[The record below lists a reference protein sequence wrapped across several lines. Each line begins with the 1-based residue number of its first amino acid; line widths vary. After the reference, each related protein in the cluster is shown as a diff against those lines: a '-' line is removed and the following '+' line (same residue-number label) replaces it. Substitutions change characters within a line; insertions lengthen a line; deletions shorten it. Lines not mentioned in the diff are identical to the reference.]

1 MGGDRRTF
9 LKLALAAGSL
19 AEGTRVAEAGEA
31 PVAPAKVAW
40 RRIATEEAFATPA
53 QMEAMGALGR
63 STWNNPDLALW
74 RSFTG
79 SRGERMRL
87 RRALLDITDERLA
100 DMDAN
105 GVDMHVLSL
114 TSPGVQMFDA
124 ETAVR
129 IAAEANDFLAG
140 IIERHP
146 GRFAGLAAFAPQDP
160 AAAVR
165 EMERAVRELKLNGF
179 ILNSHTNNEYLD
191 NPKYFPILE
200 AAEALD
206 RPIYIHPRCPSD
218 LLVEGCREYG
228 MTSGMWG
235 FYAETSLHATRMLL
249 SGVFDRFPRLKI
261 VLGHM
266 GEGLPYWLWRIGNIY
281 DAFHPP
287 GSATRLR
294 TPPVE
299 AFRRNFVIT
308 TSGVNDPDVLTYVIA
323 KLGVE
328 NVMWAI
334 DYPYERTAPAV
345 RFMDSA
351 PIPDADRRRIYQAN
365 AERVF
370 HIGG

>member
-1 MGGDRRTF
+1 MCGV
-9 LKLALAAGSL
+9 
-19 AEGTRVAEAGEA
+19 VA
-31 PVAPAKVAW
+31 
-40 RRIATEEAFATPA
+40 
-53 QMEAMGALGR
+53 
-63 STWNNPDLALW
+63 
-74 RSFTG
+74 
-79 SRGERMRL
+79 
-87 RRALLDITDERLA
+87 
-100 DMDAN
+100 
-105 GVDMHVLSL
+105 
-114 TSPGVQMFDA
+114 
-124 ETAVR
+124 
-129 IAAEANDFLAG
+129 
-140 IIERHP
+140 
-146 GRFAGLAAFAPQDP
+146 
-160 AAAVR
+160 
-165 EMERAVRELKLNGF
+165 
-179 ILNSHTNNEYLD
+179 NSHVQGDYLD
-191 NPKYFPILE
+191 DPRFWPVLE
-200 AAEALD
+200 AAELLD
-206 RPIYIHPRCPSD
+206 VPVYLHPNTPNDRMVDPLYEAGLDGAIYGFAVETGMH
-218 LLVEGCREYG
+218 LLRIIN
-228 MTSGMWG
+228 
-235 FYAETSLHATRMLL
+235 A
-249 SGVFDRFPRLKI
+249 GVFDRFPRLKI